1 MITINFKKRFFT
13 SVFLF
18 FLLFLIFYNN
28 SFLVFTLLILGVVS
42 LIEFFKMSK
51 KIFKNTSF
59 MLLAN
64 TFFTIYVFLFSNLFF
79 YFCNFFQI
87 KIIIFAIL
95 LGCIS
100 SDIGGYFF
108 GKVFKG
114 AKLTK
119 ISPKKTISG
128 SIGSVIC
135 CCVTISFLFYYF
147 TNKFSLNLML
157 IGILI
162 SISCQLGDI
171 FFSILKRKSKVK
183 DTGKFLPGHGGV
195 LDRLDGIFIA
205 LPVGF
210 VSLILFY

>member
-1 MITINFKKRFFT
+1 MITINLKKRIFT
-13 SVFLF
+13 SIILF
-18 FLLFLIFYNN
+18 FLLYLIFYHNF
-28 SFLVFTLLILGVVS
+28 FLVFTLLVLGVIS
-42 LIEFFKMSK
+42 LIEFFKMTK
-51 KIFKNTSF
+51 KIFKNSF
-59 MLLAN
+59 LMSLAN

-79 YFCNFFQI
+79 YFSIFFQI
-87 KIIIFAIL
+87 KIIIFVIL
-95 LGCIS
+95 LGCIA
-100 SDIGGYFF
+100 SDIGGYVF

-119 ISPKKTISG
+119 ISPNKTISG

-135 CCVTISFLFYYF
+135 CCTTICFLFYYF
-147 TNKFSLNLML
+147 NNKFSLNLIL

-171 FFSILKRKSKVK
+171 FFSILKRKSKIK
-183 DTGKFLPGHGGV
+183 DTGNFLPGHGGV

-210 VSLILFY
+210 ISLILFY

>member
-1 MITINFKKRFFT
+1 MKNELQKRILSSIILLPISAFFIYQGSIYFIFFLTLLFVATSYEWIKMCKTKYIINFFGII
-13 SVFLF
+13 FLF
-18 FLLFLIFYNN
+18 FSFYSAFYIRENIGLLF
-28 SFLVFTLLILGVVS
+28 
-42 LIEFFKMSK
+42 
-51 KIFKNTSF
+51 
-59 MLLAN
+59 
-64 TFFTIYVFLFSNLFF
+64 FLF
-79 YFCNFFQI
+79 
-87 KIIIFAIL
+87 IILICIFT
-95 LGCIS
+95 
-100 SDIGGYFF
+100 DIGGYVF

-114 AKLTK
+114 PKLTK
-119 ISPKKTISG
+119 ISPNKTISG

-135 CCVTISFLFYYF
+135 CCTTICFLFYYF
-147 TNKFSLNLML
+147 TNKFSLNLIL

>member
-1 MITINFKKRFFT
+1 MGLYNHCLPCY
-13 SVFLF
+13 LF
-18 FLLFLIFYNN
+18 GAYNIGYLN
-28 SFLVFTLLILGVVS
+28 ALALDIDR
-42 LIEFFKMSK
+42 E
-51 KIFKNTSF
+51 
-59 MLLAN
+59 LLAN

-79 YFCNFFQI
+79 YFSIFFQI
-87 KIIIFAIL
+87 KIIIFVIL
-95 LGCIS
+95 LGCIA
-100 SDIGGYFF
+100 SDIGGYVF

-119 ISPKKTISG
+119 ISPNKTISG
-128 SIGSVIC
+128 SIGSVFC
-135 CCVTISFLFYYF
+135 CCTTISFLFYYF
-147 TNKFSLNLML
+147 TNKFSLNVIL

-210 VSLILFY
+210 ISLILFY

>member
-13 SVFLF
+13 SLLLF
-18 FLLFLIFYNN
+18 FLLFLIFYHNF
-28 SFLVFTLLILGVVS
+28 FLVFTLLVLGVVS

-79 YFCNFFQI
+79 YFSNFFQL
-87 KIIIFAIL
+87 KIIIFVIL

-114 AKLTK
+114 PKLTK

-135 CCVTISFLFYYF
+135 CCVTTSFLFYYF

-171 FFSILKRKSKVK
+171 FF
-183 DTGKFLPGHGGV
+183 
-195 LDRLDGIFIA
+195 
-205 LPVGF
+205 
-210 VSLILFY
+210 

>member
-13 SVFLF
+13 SLLLF
-18 FLLFLIFYNN
+18 FLLFLIFYHNF
-28 SFLVFTLLILGVVS
+28 FLVFTLLVLGVVS

-79 YFCNFFQI
+79 YFSNFFQI
-87 KIIIFAIL
+87 KIIIFVIL

-135 CCVTISFLFYYF
+135 CCVTTSFLFYYF

-210 VSLILFY
+210 ISLILFY